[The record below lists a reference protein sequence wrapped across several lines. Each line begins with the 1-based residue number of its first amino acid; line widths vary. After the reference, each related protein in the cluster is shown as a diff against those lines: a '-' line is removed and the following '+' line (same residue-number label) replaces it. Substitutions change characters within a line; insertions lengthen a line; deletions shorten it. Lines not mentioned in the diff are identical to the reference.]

1 MSAWTKLLAAS
12 SLAVG
17 NAWALISSP
26 RAGGGATVY
35 VEQISATV
43 ADDTITAQLQD
54 DALQVQIADATI
66 FSTVT
71 VIDAQTNLPD
81 GTITVETT

>member
-1 MSAWTKLLAAS
+1 MNFYQRLLAAS
-12 SLAVG
+12 SLAAGTV
-17 NAWALISSP
+17 WALISSP
-26 RAGGGATVY
+26 RTGGGATVY

-43 ADDTITAQLQD
+43 ADDTITAQIQD

-66 FSTVT
+66 SSTVT

-81 GTITVETT
+81 STITVETS